1 MISNLA
7 QSMVKASDSFTLIAL
22 PFFMLIGSLMEK
34 SKIADDLID
43 FAESIVGRFTGG
55 LGMTTIVASMLFAAI
70 SGSGI
75 AEVAAIGAV
84 MVPLMVKKG
93 YDRGYSSALVAASAT
108 MGPTIPPGIT
118 LIIYGVTVGVSIT
131 ALFTAAIIPGILMGV
146 SLILYNYFISKKR
159 DYKGTSKPFSVKAIL
174 KDMYTAKWAL
184 FLPVL
189 VLGGIYAGFFTPTE
203 ASVVGA
209 VYALIVGS
217 IIYKNIDMKTLKLC
231 LTDSALL
238 SATIMFLLGGA
249 TILGRLF
256 SLEKIPE
263 NISEAILS
271 LSDNAI
277 LIMIMINVILLI
289 AGMFLDP
296 TSSIILLAPIFLPIV
311 VDLGYDPVF
320 FGVIMIINLCIGL
333 LTPPVGMNLFVAQ
346 SIGEVSFENLTVRVF
361 PMIILLIILLIIFII
376 FPQIIMFLPN
386 LLNH

>member
-1 MISNLA
+1 FIFVFFYFQAEDGIRDRNVTGVQTCALPILTVPIAVSLGLSTIIIFFIYYQEVDMISNLA

-43 FAESIVGRFTGG
+43 FAESIVGRFTCG

-131 ALFTAAIIPGILMGV
+131 ALFTAAIIPGILTGV

-189 VLGGIYAGFFTPTE
+189 VLGGIYAGF
-203 ASVVGA
+203 
-209 VYALIVGS
+209 
-217 IIYKNIDMKTLKLC
+217 
-231 LTDSALL
+231 
-238 SATIMFLLGGA
+238 
-249 TILGRLF
+249 
-256 SLEKIPE
+256 
-263 NISEAILS
+263 
-271 LSDNAI
+271 
-277 LIMIMINVILLI
+277 
-289 AGMFLDP
+289 
-296 TSSIILLAPIFLPIV
+296 
-311 VDLGYDPVF
+311 
-320 FGVIMIINLCIGL
+320 
-333 LTPPVGMNLFVAQ
+333 
-346 SIGEVSFENLTVRVF
+346 
-361 PMIILLIILLIIFII
+361 
-376 FPQIIMFLPN
+376 
-386 LLNH
+386 